1 MCASLGGGEMLP
13 ADWLM
18 ALEREMK
25 VNQSWRMYVVL
36 KNGEAESLKERCGII
51 DEGRCVLQ

>member
-1 MCASLGGGEMLP
+1 MCARLGGGEMLP

-36 KNGEAESLKERCGII
+36 KRGGEL
-51 DEGRCVLQ
+51 EGKMWNC